1 MRAILLQ
8 KDKYGETGDRLH
20 GRYGL
25 TGKPTL
31 TQTSIAGSLGTSF
44 KAGQTVTLNNLRSLN
59 EKLKEA
65 QNAITGSKQN
75 IEKAG
80 STIEE
85 TEKLG
90 NEAVQ
95 ILSENLWNKLWDRK
109 ITIQDFV
116 AAKFFED
123 QQNELMA
130 GEPNYPVASI
140 SNTLDTAP
148 LPRVCYWDPWFKIQN
163 VKIDSNISD
172 DDLAFLNE
180 SYAAELK
187 TSMTLQQMT
196 KIMRNVKQAMI
207 VLNTVSDVLE
217 GILVFASTDSSFAAG
232 TLVTLLFKMAVYL
245 IIMKLIDSILAEL
258 MEVKV
263 TGIEGIKGRGNLF
276 YATAPNQFH
285 FQNWVT
291 KVYFEPGMTT
301 IYNAINIACMSIQGI
316 YITAGTLISAGM
328 LLAMSPI
335 LWIKAIGVAIRE
347 AGVATAKYTG
357 FAEEASMI
365 SDAMTVLCYA
375 MAGTTSR
382 AYMTSIVTFLFNTGK
397 GILPSEQYKDTYEDA
412 VEKGITDSGNFS
424 GLVNLPGS
432 FAEYKTT
439 SDLYEIPGVATA
451 TSILRT
457 ISMVFSTVGYK
468 IFEVFTKSLWVFG
481 AANHRYRGST
491 DSQNSQITLVDR
503 NMGGISEDSVIHC
516 DTFGLDT
523 PKLQWNYNLPNVK
536 KINAGS
542 WVWGPLKW
550 EIQKDSVK
558 HTSTIRSYSALG
570 VLTELKKA
578 NYAAGRAYVDL
589 IQKTTYD
596 NWVYYGFLRFAVND
610 FHYNK
615 DAKLSLVYERDALYY
630 TGKYKVGS
638 GQLLHA
644 EQVIYNFDFRH
655 DFKWPKTF
663 FTSDRRGRL
672 NYYYCDFADG
682 VRLQYRPVTK
692 AKDNI
697 LDGELINTEY
707 EFDDFVYLNQLPL
720 HGTVEGGLDSYL
732 INSNYS

>member
-44 KAGQTVTLNNLRSLN
+44 KAGQSVTLNNLRSLN

-109 ITIQDFV
+109 ISIQNFV

-163 VKIDSNISD
+163 VEIDSNISD

-207 VLNTVSDVLE
+207 VLNTASGILE
-217 GILVFASTDSSFAAG
+217 GILVFGSTDSSFAAG
-232 TLVTLLFKMAVYL
+232 ALVTLLFKMAVYL
-245 IIMKLIDSILAEL
+245 IIMKLIDIIIEDL
-258 MEVKV
+258 MESEI
-263 TGIEGIKGRGNLF
+263 TAIEGIKGRGNLF

-291 KVYFEPGMTT
+291 KVYFEPGMST
-301 IYNAINIACMSIQGI
+301 IYNAINAACMSIQAI
-316 YITAGTLISAGM
+316 YIAAGVLISAGTLI
-328 LLAMSPI
+328 AMSPI
-335 LWIKAIGVAIRE
+335 PWIKAIGKVMLNV
-347 AGVATAKYTG
+347 GVATVKYTG
-357 FAEEASMI
+357 FAAEAGMI
-365 SDAMTVLCYA
+365 SNVMTVLGYA

-382 AYMTSIVTFLFNTGK
+382 ARMSGNTVLPFNIGK
-397 GILPSEQYKDTYEDA
+397 SMLPSEQYRDTYEDA
-412 VEKGITDSGNFS
+412 VEKEITDSGNFS

-432 FAEYKTT
+432 FAEYHNS
-439 SDLYEIPGVATA
+439 SDLYEIPGVKAGM
-451 TSILRT
+451 SIIKA
-457 ISMVFSTVGYK
+457 ISIVFSTIGYK

-481 AANHRYRGST
+481 AANYRYKGGIA
-491 DSQNSQITLVDR
+491 SQNSQITLVDR
-503 NMGGISEDSVIHC
+503 NMGGTLEDSVIHC

-570 VLTELKKA
+570 VLSELNKA
-578 NYAAGRAYVDL
+578 NYTADKACVDL

-596 NWVYYGFLRFAVND
+596 NWVYYGFLRFAVN
-610 FHYNK
+610 HSYYK
-615 DAKLSLVYERDALYY
+615 EDAKLTLIYERDALYY

-655 DFKWPKTF
+655 NLKWPKKV
-663 FTSDRRGRL
+663 FTNDRRGRL

-692 AKDNI
+692 AKDNV

-720 HGTVEGGLDSYL
+720 HGTVEGTLDSY
-732 INSNYS
+732 ITP

>member
-44 KAGQTVTLNNLRSLN
+44 KAGQSVTLNNLRSLN

-109 ITIQDFV
+109 IDINDFV

-148 LPRVCYWDPWFKIQN
+148 LPRVCYWDPWFKIQT
-163 VKIDSNISD
+163 VKVDSSISD

-180 SYAAELK
+180 SYAEILK
-187 TSMTLQQMT
+187 RSVTLQEMS
-196 KIMRNVKQAMI
+196 KIIRNVKQVMI
-207 VLNTVSDVLE
+207 VLNTISVVLE
-217 GILVFASTDSSFAAG
+217 DILVFASLGSSFAAR
-232 TLVTLLFKMAVYL
+232 TLVILLFKIAVYL
-245 IIMKLIDSILAEL
+245 IIMKLIDFILTEL
-258 MEVKV
+258 MEAEV

-291 KVYFEPGMTT
+291 KVYFEPGMST
-301 IYNAINIACMSIQGI
+301 IYNAINVECMTIQGI
-316 YITAGTLISAGM
+316 YITAGTLIATGAI
-328 LLAMSPI
+328 LAKSPI
-335 LWIKAIGVAIRE
+335 PWIKVIGDVMLN
-347 AGVATAKYTG
+347 AGTATVKYTG
-357 FAEEASMI
+357 FAEEADMI
-365 SDAMTVLCYA
+365 SNAMTVLGYA
-375 MAGTTSR
+375 LAGTTSR
-382 AYMTSIVTFLFNTGK
+382 AHMIEKSM
-397 GILPSEQYKDTYEDA
+397 LPSELYRDTYEDV
-412 VEKGITDSGNFS
+412 VEKEIADSDNFG

-432 FAEYKTT
+432 FVDYNTT
-439 SDLYEIPGVATA
+439 SDLYEIPGVDAAT
-451 TSILRT
+451 TILSA
-457 ISMVFSTVGYK
+457 ISVVFSIVGYR

-503 NMGGISEDSVIHC
+503 NMGGKSEDSVIHC

-550 EIQKDSVK
+550 EIQTDSVK
-558 HTSTIRSYSALG
+558 HTSTIRSYSTLG
-570 VLTELKKA
+570 ASTGLNKTK
-578 NYAAGRAYVDL
+578 YAAGRAYVDL

-655 DFKWPKTF
+655 DFGHSKKL

-692 AKDNI
+692 AKDNV

-732 INSNYS
+732 INNFS